1 MARQAERRA
10 ATTAAIMAAARAL
23 FRDQGYDAISI
34 DHIAAQ
40 AGCTKGAVYHHFA
53 SKQAIFDQLVDEV
66 QGELAARLA
75 ARGGSQG
82 SGGAAAL
89 ARAFCAYLE
98 AANAPDARSIVLIDG
113 PVVLGWARWRQID
126 DAHFAGMV
134 RGGLA
139 RLLGEGTPAAQV
151 DAASRLMLGA
161 IMEAALAAAVADDP
175 AAAIADFRA
184 AFERLLSGLEPLPA

>member
-10 ATTAAIMAAARAL
+10 ATTAAIMAAARTL
-23 FRDQGYDAISI
+23 FRDQGYEAVSI
-34 DHIAAQ
+34 DHIAAR

-75 ARGGSQG
+75 ARGGSPG
-82 SGGAAAL
+82 GGAAAL
-89 ARAFCAYLE
+89 AGAFCAYLE
-98 AANAPDARSIVLIDG
+98 AANAADARRIVLIDG

-134 RGGLA
+134 RGGLG
-139 RLLGEGTPAAQV
+139 RLLGEGTPAAEV

-161 IMEAALAAAVADDP
+161 IMEAALAAAVSQDP
-175 AAAIADFRA
+175 TAAIADFHA
-184 AFERLLSGLEPLPA
+184 GFVRLLSGLKPLPA